1 MMDDKVRAEYAGQ
14 IVNNPVFQQACEVIK
29 QEVIR
34 AWADCPARDHEG
46 KEYLWQ
52 LYRNT
57 VKFEAVFRGYV
68 ESGKLHIE
76 REKQERSALQKVQDN
91 VTKFFRR
98 Y

>member
-1 MMDDKVRAEYAGQ
+1 MDDKVRGEYAGQ
-14 IVNNPVFQQACEVIK
+14 ILGNPVFVQALEVIK
-29 QEVIR
+29 KEVIQ

-57 VKFEAVFRGYV
+57 VKFENVFRGYV
-68 ESGKLHIE
+68 ESGKLAIE
-76 REKQERSALQKVQDN
+76 REKQEQSAAQKVRDN

-98 Y
+98 